1 MTSHY
6 EIVKN
11 NWSLFRANKIT
22 LVELLERNN
31 KLVFRLEIAELVP
44 HEVKS
49 AMKVMGGSAVLKSEH
64 GSPPEKL

>member
-1 MTSHY
+1 MTNHQA
-6 EIVKN
+6 VKE
-11 NWSLFRANKIT
+11 NWGLYRAGQIT
-22 LVELLERNN
+22 LAELLERNN
-31 KLVFRLEIAELVP
+31 KLVFRSEIAELVP